1 MNLSVNFKSEGYRL
15 ICTHRLF
22 AAGLQGNSII
32 HYVDSIW
39 IQIQRFVEIAEIVE
53 KFLGL
58 KQGRTED
65 LSVWSFLL
73 KNLHVLVNWRL

>member
-15 ICTHRLF
+15 ICTHRLL
-22 AAGLQGNSII
+22 GLQGNSII

-73 KNLHVLVNWRL
+73 KNLHVLINRRL